1 MSIPQV
7 KVHYWR
13 YENGMVPVPPL
24 LKFTDVVDPEFRPEI
39 VGWYCRVY
47 DATHQED
54 FAAFAKNFL
63 AWMEQH
69 CPTADCVPRINSG
82 DPMITVHI
90 VNQEEAAY
98 FRLNFSSM

>member
-7 KVHYWR
+7 IIHHWR
-13 YENGMVPVPPL
+13 YENGMVSVPPL

-47 DATHQED
+47 NAAHHED

-69 CPTADCVPRINSG
+69 CPTARYAVSSG